1 MSLSTD
7 YVYNILQQDR
17 TWTNKD
23 LAKLIMAVNG
33 IIELK
38 GPSDKSKQKGDAVE
52 QTANTEDLSDEV
64 EET

>member
-7 YVYNILQQDR
+7 YVYNMLQQDK

-23 LAKLIMAVNG
+23 LAKLIMAING

-38 GPSDKSKQKGDAVE
+38 GPSYKTRAKGDAVE
-52 QTANTEDLSDEV
+52 QTTNKNELSDEE